1 MNGQSRLLRNERLPG
16 RMPEGTWWLL
26 LATIPAIFL
35 WVLLLG
41 VWPDAAIAPAP
52 APAPAPGALP
62 L

>member
-1 MNGQSRLLRNERLPG
+1 MNGQSRLLRIDRLAG
-16 RMPEGTWWLL
+16 VMPQGTWWLF
-26 LATIPAIFL
+26 LATIPAMLL

-41 VWPDAAIAPAP
+41 VWPDAAVTPAP

>member
-1 MNGQSRLLRNERLPG
+1 MNGQSRLLRVERLAVLI
-16 RMPEGTWWLL
+16 PEGTWWLL
-26 LATIPAIFL
+26 LATIPATFL

-41 VWPDAAIAPAP
+41 VWPDAAVTPAP